1 MFAGGEQDDSLRL
14 HDICNAERPA
24 KRNTVD
30 AVEHR
35 MLARGIAKFFDVSA
49 NKAALFGWLILSK
62 VSINAEAGDRE
73 IDPAK
78 IPEHCLHFAALF
90 DVIVGI

>member
-1 MFAGGEQDDSLRL
+1 MFAQKRCRKLGRDRAGEKPSQWIPFMFAGGEQDDSLRL

-35 MLARGIAKFFDVSA
+35 MLARGIAKFLDVSVWMA
-49 NKAALFGWLILSK
+49 DSFQG
-62 VSINAEAGDRE
+62 
-73 IDPAK
+73 
-78 IPEHCLHFAALF
+78 FY
-90 DVIVGI
+90 